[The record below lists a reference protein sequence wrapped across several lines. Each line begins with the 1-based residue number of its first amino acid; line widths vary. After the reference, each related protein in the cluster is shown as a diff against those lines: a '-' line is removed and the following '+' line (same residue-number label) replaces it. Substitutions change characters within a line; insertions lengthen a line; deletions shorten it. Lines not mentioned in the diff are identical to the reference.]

1 VIDALEFGRDTPL
14 GAHWD
19 GHGVN
24 FALFSAHGEKVEL
37 CLFDA
42 DGTREITRMVLPGR
56 TGDVWHGYLAGAL
69 PGLLYA
75 YRVYGPYRPEQ
86 GHRFN
91 SHKLLVDPYA
101 RAVNGPV
108 RWNEANFAYRFGD
121 PAGDATFD
129 TRDSAPYIPKSV
141 VVAPRAATR
150 HSLPDTPWAETIL
163 YELHVKGMTYK
174 HPDVPRERRGTF
186 AGLSTPA
193 VIAHLKRIGVT
204 AVELMPIFAFADETP
219 LAMRGRTN
227 YWGYN
232 PYAFFAVEPRYCV
245 SDDDFDTLVTR
256 YHDAGLEVILDVVFN
271 HTAEGDG
278 LGPTLSWRGIDNAS
292 YYWLDPDDRSHYVNY
307 SGCGN
312 TLNVLHPQTQR
323 LILDSLGTWAAL
335 GVDGFRFDLA
345 PILGHTAAG
354 FTPDAPLFQ
363 AIAADPALARLK
375 MIAEPW
381 DLSGYHMGR
390 YPPHWGEWNDRYRD
404 SVRRF
409 WRGDP
414 GQLPELATRIAGS
427 SDLLARPNAS
437 INFVASH
444 DGRTLRDIVTYA
456 EKHNAANGEN
466 NRDGNPDEIAWNGG
480 VEGPT
485 NDEVVSHFRERQQR
499 NLIATLFLSL
509 GVPMLLGGDE
519 MGRTQAGNNNAY
531 CQDNETSWID
541 WAAAAKY
548 QGLLDFLRRVIA
560 VRKTTPAFARDLF
573 FKGNVD
579 ARDGSDIVWLSPEG
593 REMTVADW
601 HDPRNCCIGYWLP
614 DHAHG
619 ILVVLNAAPHR
630 MSFSLPAGKDWI
642 AVLDTWSDTAIGPA
656 ANPYVLGAQSLVV
669 FREAAT

>member
-1 VIDALEFGRDTPL
+1 MIALEPGRDTPL

-19 GHGVN
+19 GQGIN

-42 DGTREITRMVLPGR
+42 NGSREIRRLVLPAR

-69 PGLLYA
+69 PGLLYG

-91 SHKLLVDPYA
+91 GHKLLIDPYA
-101 RAVNGPV
+101 RVVNAPV

-121 PAGDATFD
+121 PAGAATFD

-141 VVAPRAATR
+141 VVAPRTAAA

-163 YELHVKGMTYK
+163 YELHVKGMTCK
-174 HPDVPRERRGTF
+174 HPDISPDLRGTL
-186 AGLSTPA
+186 AGLSAPPT
-193 VIAHLKRIGVT
+193 IAHLKRIGVT
-204 AVELMPIFAFADETP
+204 AVELMPIFAFADETS
-219 LAMRGRTN
+219 LALSGRTN

-232 PYAFFAVEPRYCV
+232 PYSFFAVEPRYMV
-245 SDDDFDTLVTR
+245 SDDDFESLVAR

-271 HTAEGDG
+271 HTAESDE
-278 LGPTLSWRGIDNAS
+278 LGPTLSWRGIDNAT
-292 YYWLDPDDRSHYVNY
+292 YYWLDPNDRSSYVNY

-312 TLNVLHPQTQR
+312 TLNVLNSQTQL
-323 LILDSLGTWAAL
+323 LILDSLRTWAAL

-354 FTPDAPLFQ
+354 FTPDAPLFR
-363 AIAADPALARLK
+363 AIAAEPALARLK

-381 DLSGYHMGR
+381 DSSGYHLGR
-390 YPPHWGEWNDRYRD
+390 YPHSWGQWNDRYRD
-404 SVRRF
+404 TVRQF

-414 GQLPELATRIAGS
+414 GQLPNLATRVAGS
-427 SDLLARPNAS
+427 SDLFARPNAS

-456 EKHNAANGEN
+456 DKHNTSNGEN
-466 NRDGNPDEIAWNGG
+466 DHDGNPHEIAWNGG

-485 NDEVVSHFRERQQR
+485 NDEAVNHFRARQQR

-509 GVPMLLGGDE
+509 GVPMFLAGDE
-519 MGRTQAGNNNAY
+519 IGRTQTGNNNAY

-541 WAAAAKY
+541 WAAAAQH
-548 QGLLDFLRRVIA
+548 QGLLDFACRVIA
-560 VRKTTPAFARDLF
+560 LRKATPAFARDLF
-573 FKGNVD
+573 FKGNTDVRGG
-579 ARDGSDIVWLSPEG
+579 ADIIWLSPEG
-593 REMTVADW
+593 REMSVADW
-601 HDPRNCCIGYWLP
+601 HNPHSYCMGYWLP
-614 DHAHG
+614 SHAHG
-619 ILVVLNAAPHR
+619 ILIVLNAAPHR
-630 MSFSLPAGKDWI
+630 TSFSLPAGKDWI
-642 AVLDTWSDTAIGPA
+642 AVLDTWSDTAGPA

-669 FREAAT
+669 FREAVT